1 MFVLNGLWKTPPCV
15 RQVPCMLNL
24 STAFHPLLPSCK
36 PSFSTIW
43 QSLWSGDVLACKVR
57 SRGWYRG
64 SDYVGLWPG
73 EECWRGLQQRSGH
86 PGACWADGIER
97 GNKPSNSCGSQ
108 LLGLQQ
114 TLHSHLPPIPLL
126 TVNICSDPLWR
137 GAKESM
143 GSSTKGPRRQKKCVF
158 VFWEVS

>member
-1 MFVLNGLWKTPPCV
+1 MCPPGAVYAEFICGISS
-15 RQVPCMLNL
+15 PP
-24 STAFHPLLPSCK
+24 ALLQAII
-36 PSFSTIW
+36 FYHLTR
-43 QSLWSGDVLACKVR
+43 SLWSGDVLTCKVR
-57 SRGWYRG
+57 SRGWCGG

-73 EECWRGLQQRSGH
+73 EESWRGLELRSGQ

-114 TLHSHLPPIPLL
+114 TLHSHLPPIPLR

-137 GAKESM
+137 GAKETV
-143 GSSTKGPRRQKKCVF
+143 GSSTMGLRRQKKCVF
-158 VFWEVS
+158 VFWEVSQGRWWQDL